1 MTFHNLGTNSLKC
14 TNFRRQHHFKESKPW
29 GFCVLFLL
37 LLLLILL
44 LAAIVRNDV
53 NRYIVK

>member
-29 GFCVLFLL
+29 GFCVFFFVVVVLL
-37 LLLLILL
+37 LL
-44 LAAIVRNDV
+44 VV
-53 NRYIVK
+53 GCYC